1 MREADAI
8 RSIKGIGE
16 KTEKLFAKLGIRSVG
31 DLLRYYPRDY
41 EEYAQP
47 VSLAELKPGKKAAV
61 AGRIAGKVGVRSTG
75 RLTVVTAALKEEGQS
90 LSLTWYNMPFLRNT
104 IASGSCYIF
113 RGMVTEKK
121 GRLTMEHPE
130 VFTPEK
136 YGEMLHTLNPIYGL
150 TKGLT
155 NKLVVKTM
163 HQALEEKEIVQEYLP
178 EDFRSHYH
186 LAEYNFAIS
195 EIHFPRDKKN
205 MLLGRRRLVF
215 DEFLFFILAVRMMK
229 EKTQDAVS
237 HFNIKPVWETE
248 NVIEN
253 LPYPLTNA
261 QRRVWGEIERDMTGH
276 SLMSRL
282 VQGDVG
288 SGKTIIAFLSMILAA
303 VNGYQSALMV
313 PTEVLAAQHFEALKK
328 LLEEQGL
335 AYEPVLL
342 TGSCTAKEKRLIY
355 EKISSGQTRM
365 VVGTHALIQE
375 KVQYENLALV
385 VTDEQHRFGVSQRD
399 DLSKKGEKPHVLVM
413 SATPIP
419 RTLAIILYGDLDISV
434 IDELPARRLPIKNCV
449 VDISYRPKAYAF
461 MEREIQAGRQ
471 VYVICPM
478 VEESEGLML

>member
-16 KTEKLFAKLGIRSVG
+16 KTEKLFGKLGIQSVG

-41 EEYAQP
+41 DEYGQP
-47 VSLAELKPGKKAAV
+47 VGIGELKPGKKAAV

-75 RLTVVTAALKEEGQS
+75 RLTVVTAALKEEGKS

-121 GRLTMEHPE
+121 GHLTMEHPE
-130 VFTPEK
+130 IFTPEK
-136 YGEMLHTLNPIYGL
+136 YGEMLHTLYPVYGL

-163 HQALEEKEIVQEYLP
+163 HQALEEKEVVQEYLP

-186 LAEYNFAIS
+186 LAEYNFAVS

-229 EKTQDAVS
+229 EKTQDTAS
-237 HFNIKPVWETE
+237 HFTIKPVWETE

-261 QRRVWGEIERDMTGH
+261 QRRVWGEIERDMTSH
-276 SLMSRL
+276 TLMSRL

-303 VNGYQSALMV
+303 ANGYQSALMV
-313 PTEVLAAQHFEALKK
+313 PTEVLAAQHFKALKE

-335 AYEPVLL
+335 NYEPVLL
-342 TGSCTAKEKRLIY
+342 TGSCTAKEKRIIY
-355 EKISSGQTRM
+355 EQISSGQVKM

-375 KVQYENLALV
+375 KVVYENLALV
-385 VTDEQHRFGVSQRD
+385 VTDEQHRFGVNQRD

-478 VEESEGLML
+478 VEES